1 MEINKHLISYLYL
14 LISSLGAIL
23 PTIANIEFV
32 KDYGPGFD
40 LKCFLNLAFNNP
52 ASQSL
57 SLDLLVVSSTIFI
70 WMFIESKRLKI
81 KHFWFI
87 VLTTF
92 SIAIAFAAPFFLFL
106 RERRLI
112 ELEEKGYT
120 QEIPSDT

>member
-1 MEINKHLISYLYL
+1 MELTQKWISYLYL
-14 LISSLGAIL
+14 LLSILGGIL
-23 PTIANIEFV
+23 TAIANFRFV

-40 LKCFLNLAFNNP
+40 VKLFIASAFNNP

-57 SLDLLVVSSTIFI
+57 SLDLLVLSSAVFI
-70 WMFIESKRLKI
+70 WMLIEKRRLEI

-92 SIAIAFAAPFFLFL
+92 SIAIAFSGPFFLFL

-112 ELEEKGYT
+112 ELDKN
-120 QEIPSDT
+120 IS